1 MLKYLKPFYRR
12 MAVGLSIKV
21 VGTLIELILP
31 YILSYIL
38 KSVVQKEEVGLIVFW
53 GGVMIVCAALACVC
67 NICANRM
74 ASLGTDAP

>member
-1 MLKYLKPFYRR
+1 

-53 GGVMIVCAALACVC
+53 GGVMIVCAALL
-67 NICANRM
+67 
-74 ASLGTDAP
+74 ASAISVQTGWHHL